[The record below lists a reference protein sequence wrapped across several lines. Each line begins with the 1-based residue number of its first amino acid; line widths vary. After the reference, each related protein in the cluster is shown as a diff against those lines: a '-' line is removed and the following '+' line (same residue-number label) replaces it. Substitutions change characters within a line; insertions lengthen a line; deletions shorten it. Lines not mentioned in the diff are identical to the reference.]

1 MSDLAS
7 NYGKIINENLSRL
20 FSQLPD
26 DLEDL
31 LGVERRGDHFCFRAF
46 GEECCIGPDKIALSG
61 KPVEDPRGLLVSLYA
76 INTSPDPIQLEP
88 LRSFKDLPGSM
99 PYQGAFRANSE
110 QVLVPHT
117 LAIQE
122 KQERIKESFDGQDG
136 DRGLG
141 GDFGFVLNPL
151 PKIALCYIFYL
162 PDDEFPASAT
172 CLFSANALSFMPLD
186 GLADVAE
193 YTSRGILRL
202 IRAYPR
208 DSRGKP
214 ED

>member
-1 MSDLAS
+1 MLALGS
-7 NYGKIINENLSRL
+7 NYGKLIKENLSRL

-31 LGVERRGDHFCFRAF
+31 LGGERRNDHFCFRTF
-46 GEECCIGPDKIALSG
+46 GEECCIRSDGITLSN

-76 INTSPDPIQLEP
+76 LNANPEPIQLEP
-88 LRSFKDLPGSM
+88 LKSFKDLPGSM
-99 PYQGAFRANSE
+99 PYQGAFRVNSE
-110 QVLVPHT
+110 QVLVPHV
-117 LAIQE
+117 LLIRG
-122 KQERIKESFDGQDG
+122 KQKCITEVFGGQGG
-136 DRGLG
+136 DQGAG
-141 GDFGFVLNPL
+141 GDFGFVLYPL

-193 YTSRGILRL
+193 YTSREILRL
-202 IRAYPR
+202 IGVR
-208 DSRGKP
+208 S
-214 ED
+214 